1 MNYQVQLKRPMV
13 VDNGVPFP
21 HSYSAVIDEIME
33 GALERLQVLGVE
45 VITSVILQDVGDAD
59 GMSVCSNVRILRS
72 MH

>member
-1 MNYQVQLKRPMV
+1 
-13 VDNGVPFP
+13 
-21 HSYSAVIDEIME
+21 ME